1 MAKNILLITTDQQRW
16 DTLGSYGCRCIAS
29 PSLDHLASQG
39 ARYQYCYANNPVCT
53 PSRASLLTGKSIVG
67 HGVQR
72 VYSRFPRD
80 EVPVPFHLQQAG
92 YQTALIGKL
101 HISSRSFE
109 LAERHHNDGFDVYE
123 YSIAPHS
130 PPGTYNS
137 YADWLER
144 HHPAFHA
151 EFMAQGRNYG
161 NVPEECHFTRWAAE
175 RTIAFL
181 KNRDKDRPFFC
192 FMSIADPHDPYTD
205 HPRSTEA
212 LVDQTLMPRRMMAE
226 GEINSQPESSRRAY
240 FDSSGG
246 RYDSYSEEDFQRM
259 RLGYFASIAFA
270 DKEIGRVLKAI
281 EDEGLDSSTQVIFTS
296 DHGDML
302 GDHEQLIKGPFFYD
316 ASVRV
321 PLIIRDPEISL
332 GSTVVN
338 RIVQVHDVAATIL
351 GAAGWGEE
359 ELFHLMPESQD
370 LVALQQGRWAAGFRD
385 SAITAYRSTM
395 IDATRQYY
403 RPSIHATMVREGRWK
418 LNVFHSPKNEGFP
431 PDGQMFDMESDPG
444 EQTNLWNDPD
454 KSGIKQRL
462 LLGMMDWMV
471 QTEQVYHGSRGG
483 EEIPPSTQAALNNL
497 L

>member
-29 PSLDHLASQG
+29 PALDRLASEG
-39 ARYQYCYANNPVCT
+39 IRYQNCYANNPVCT

-72 VYSRFPRD
+72 VYNRFPQD
-80 EVPVPFHLQQAG
+80 EVPVSFRLQQAG

-109 LAERHHNDGFDVYE
+109 LAHRHHNDGFDLYE

-130 PPGTYNS
+130 PPGRYNS

-161 NVPEECHFTRWAAE
+161 NVPEECHFTHWAAE

-181 KNRDKDRPFFC
+181 KNRDSERPFFC

-212 LVDQTLMPRRMMAE
+212 LVDQSLLPRRKMVK
-226 GEINSQPESSRRAY
+226 GEIADQPEPSRRAHLH
-240 FDSSGG
+240 SSGG
-246 RYDSYSEEDFQRM
+246 RYDGYTEEEFQKM
-259 RLGYFASIAFA
+259 RLGYYASIAFA
-270 DKEIGRVLKAI
+270 DREIGRVLQALK
-281 EDEGLDSSTQVIFTS
+281 EEGLDSSTQVIFTS

-302 GDHEQLIKGPFFYD
+302 GDHELLIKGPFFYD

-321 PLIIRDPEISL
+321 PLIIKDPEVPS
-332 GSTVVN
+332 GSTVVDQ
-338 RIVQVHDVAATIL
+338 IVQVHDLAATML
-351 GAAGWGEE
+351 GAAGWSQE
-359 ELFHLMPESQD
+359 ELLQVMPEAQD
-370 LVALQQGRWAAGFRD
+370 LVALHQGRWKTGFRD

-395 IDATRQYY
+395 IDTTRQYFD
-403 RPSIHATMVREGRWK
+403 PPIHATMVREGPWK
-418 LNVFHSPKNEGFP
+418 LNVFHSTSEG
-431 PDGQMFDMESDPG
+431 QLFDLESDPE
-444 EQTNLWNDPD
+444 EQVNLWSDPGKAD
-454 KSGIKQRL
+454 VRQRL
-462 LLGMMDWMV
+462 LLRMMNWMV
-471 QTEQVYHGSRGG
+471 QTEQAYHGARGG
-483 EEIPPSTQAALNNL
+483 DDIPPPAQAGLNNL